1 MKTNSKPAFKGR
13 RKPAFAAGPKPA
25 FVAKANTPAFKERT
39 ADRKVSSREV
49 ALNVVRDVFGEHP
62 RGAHDA
68 LDYRSRT
75 AELDP
80 RDRAFATELAYG
92 SIKMRRR
99 LDFILEPFIGE
110 RIKSMP
116 PTIVEVLRLGA
127 YQLDLMNGVEVYA
140 AVSESVGLAKRYG
153 HKGTAGLT
161 NAVLRRVAEAVP
173 VPVHRGS
180 FETDDDYLG
189 TRYSLPNWI
198 VAHWR
203 ARFGSERLEAILAG
217 INAPAPA
224 GLRID
229 PKLDRAAIVI
239 ELAADG
245 IIAHASPLV
254 RDAIVIADGHA
265 SSRLAERANGRW
277 NLQAESAC
285 MPVDLLDPQPNERI
299 LELCSGRG
307 NKTLQIVGRTGDT
320 GTLEAIDNDER
331 KVELDRKRLAE
342 HGFASVTLEC
352 ADATIPRGADDMDR
366 VLVDAP
372 CSGLGILGRQPEA
385 RWRKASDDGARLA
398 PLQRA
403 ILEAGAKRLRAR
415 GTLVYA
421 VCSSDAREGDGVV
434 DGFLGANAQFT
445 RAAAPERYADFL
457 TPAGDVL
464 VPPGIDGRDGFYIAT
479 LTRT

>member
-1 MKTNSKPAFKGR
+1 MKTKTGKPTPKARPAFSSN
-13 RKPAFAAGPKPA
+13 KPR

-49 ALNVVRDVFGEHP
+49 ALNVVRDVFADHP

-75 AELDP
+75 AELDG

-110 RIKSMP
+110 RVKSMP

-180 FETDDDYLG
+180 FESDDAYLG
-189 TRYSLPNWI
+189 TRFSLPDWI

-203 ARFGSERLEAILAG
+203 TRFGEERLEAILTG

-224 GLRID
+224 GLRVD
-229 PKLDRAAIVI
+229 PKHDRDAIVA
-239 ELAADG
+239 ELAEAG
-245 IIAHASPLV
+245 IVAQASPLV

-265 SSRLAERANGRW
+265 SSRLAEMANGRW
-277 NLQAESAC
+277 HLQAESAC
-285 MPVDLLDPQPNERI
+285 IPVDLLDPQPNERI

-331 KVELDRKRLAE
+331 KVDLDRKRLE
-342 HGFASVTLEC
+342 EYGFASVTLEC
-352 ADATIPRGADDMDR
+352 ADATIPRGADDVDR

-385 RWRKASDDGARLA
+385 RWRKKSDDGARLA

-403 ILEAGAKRLRAR
+403 ILEAGAKRLRVGGR
-415 GTLVYA
+415 LVYA
-421 VCSSDAREGDGVV
+421 VCSSDGREGEGVV
-434 DGFLGANAQFT
+434 DGFLGANAHFT
-445 RAAAPERYADFL
+445 RVSAPERYAAYT
-457 TPAGDVL
+457 TPVGDVL
-464 VPPGIDGRDGFYIAT
+464 VAPGIDGRDGFYVAT

>member
-1 MKTNSKPAFKGR
+1 MKTNSKPTFKSR
-13 RKPAFAAGPKPA
+13 PKPAYGKKPA

-68 LDYRSRT
+68 LDYRTRT
-75 AELDP
+75 ADLDG

-110 RIKSMP
+110 RVKTMP
-116 PTIVEVLRLGA
+116 PTIVEILRLGA

-140 AVSESVGLAKRYG
+140 AVSESVGLAKRFG

-180 FETDDDYLG
+180 FATDDDYLG

-203 ARFGSERLEAILAG
+203 ARFGDERLEAILTG
-217 INAPAPA
+217 INAAAPA
-224 GLRID
+224 GLRVD
-229 PKLDRAAIVI
+229 PKIDRDAIVA
-239 ELAADG
+239 ELDAEG
-245 IIAHASPLV
+245 IVAHPSPLV
-254 RDAIVIADGHA
+254 RDSIVIPDGHA
-265 SSRLAERANGRW
+265 SSRLAEKANGRW
-277 NLQAESAC
+277 NLQAESASI
-285 MPVDLLDPQPNERI
+285 PVDLLDPQPNEKI

-331 KVELDRKRLAE
+331 KVDLDRKRLDE
-342 HGFASVTLEC
+342 HGFSSVTLSC
-352 ADATIPRGADDMDR
+352 ADATIPHGPDDRDR

-385 RWRKASDDGARLA
+385 RWRKSPDDGARLA

-403 ILEAGAKRLRAR
+403 ILEAGAKRTRVG

-421 VCSSDAREGDGVV
+421 VCSSDSREGDAVV
-434 DGFLGANAQFT
+434 DGFLLANPQFT
-445 RAAAPERYADFL
+445 RLALPERYAVFA
-457 TPAGDVL
+457 TPVGDVL
-464 VPPGIDGRDGFYIAT
+464 IPPGIDGRDGFYVAT